1 MMIPE
6 LPSGTLVKDQY
17 LIQKKLGQGGFGRTY
32 LACDND
38 AFRKFCVIKEF
49 LPSLNSTHFVQ
60 KAKELFERESRV
72 LCELNHSQI
81 PRFMRWFEDNGR
93 LFLVEEYVEGQTYS
107 ELLTERKQQG
117 QAFSEKEITQW
128 LRDLLPVLEYI
139 HTRPQP
145 IIHRDISPDN
155 IMLPNDQS
163 QPKLIDFGGV
173 KQVITQFQQV
183 NSASGAGYS
192 SQPTVVTKEGYSAP
206 ELRHGECYPSSDLY
220 SLAVTAIVLLTGKS
234 PKDIFDSYSLAWK
247 WRAYTH
253 VGDRLASIL
262 DKMLAE
268 KPQDRYQSVNEVL
281 KDLNNTELS
290 LPLMPPPHQSPPS
303 PPSFS
308 QPPLFL
314 PQPKPKP
321 WKLMA
326 LGSVGVLLLGGLVI
340 GISPTIKPLCQVL
353 NNCRSNPQDQEWAK
367 RYDLAVKQAN
377 SARVLA
383 QNPQSIEE
391 LQSVRD
397 RFNNAITQL
406 NQIPPDAEVYPE
418 AKKLLPDYQAQLT
431 EIEGQIAQE
440 EQAQKQLEEAE
451 AIARQAA
458 KLTDNAQNVP
468 QLEEARTR
476 WQEAT
481 DRLNEIPSDALVSN
495 PAREQISQ
503 NNAKVETINNQI
515 DKLIADEQGRREAE
529 ARRAEKQRPRSVE
542 PPVVESPPA
551 TDDSGRTSQ
560 PVPQPSPSGQKL
572 PSCDVVLYGPCES

>member
-383 QNPQSIEE
+383 ENPQSIEE

-397 RFNNAITQL
+397 RIQDTIT
-406 NQIPPDAEVYPE
+406 E
-418 AKKLLPDYQAQLT
+418 
-431 EIEGQIAQE
+431 
-440 EQAQKQLEEAE
+440 LE
-451 AIARQAA
+451 
-458 KLTDNAQNVP
+458 T
-468 QLEEARTR
+468 
-476 WQEAT
+476 
-481 DRLNEIPSDALVSN
+481 IPSDAKLTYSDAQQLLSEQKSQLKKIEERIAKEQEYKQWLAKADMITKNARRLFIVNQDCPLESAGMPTSN
-495 PAREQISQ
+495 TSPSQ
-503 NNAKVETINNQI
+503 QRCKCLMNVFTTRDLPELERVKAEWSEAQEILKKIPNNALITEQVKAQSTECERRIKDLEDWINCQI
-515 DKLIADEQGRREAE
+515 W
-529 ARRAEKQRPRSVE
+529 
-542 PPVVESPPA
+542 
-551 TDDSGRTSQ
+551 
-560 PVPQPSPSGQKL
+560 
-572 PSCDVVLYGPCES
+572 